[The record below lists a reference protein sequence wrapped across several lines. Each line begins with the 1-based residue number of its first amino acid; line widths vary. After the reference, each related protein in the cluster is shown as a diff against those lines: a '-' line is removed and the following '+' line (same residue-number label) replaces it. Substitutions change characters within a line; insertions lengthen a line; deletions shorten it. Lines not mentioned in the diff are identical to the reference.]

1 MRNCLIKKKKRMPF
15 KFDKARKLNR
25 IVYFENSDYYE
36 TLSNNKINIKEL
48 GPGGKMKLEYRKH
61 TY

>member
-1 MRNCLIKKKKRMPF
+1 MPF

-25 IVYFENSDYYE
+25 IVYFEDSDYYE

-48 GPGGKMKLEYRKH
+48 GPGGKMKLEFRKH